1 MGGELKNTSSICKVS
16 RVSNSKYD
24 NEFGVF

>member
-1 MGGELKNTSSICKVS
+1 MVGELRNTSSICKVS

-24 NEFGVF
+24 NKCGVF